1 MLLKN
6 AASCDKKHRWTCDG
20 AETTQQKKKEKSRDP
35 SAFSH
40 AHLVQNTIIH
50 EHGSKNQPPNKP
62 SFIKFFLGGCNLGIH
77 QN

>member
-1 MLLKN
+1 MQHHAIK
-6 AASCDKKHRWTCDG
+6 SIDG
-20 AETTQQKKKEKSRDP
+20 HAMVPKPHNKKKKEKSRDP